1 MAAVNHPKPFIRAA
15 ERRMSR
21 VGKNEI
27 ENLSAFLSWR
37 LLLVRSETEQKKS
50 DDSMEKLQ
58 SRLDSGLSI
67 IPPSEFA

>member
-1 MAAVNHPKPFIRAA
+1 
-15 ERRMSR
+15 MSR
-21 VGKNEI
+21 VEKNEI

-37 LLLVRSETEQKKS
+37 LLLVRSEAEQKKS

-67 IPPSEFA
+67 IPE

>member
-1 MAAVNHPKPFIRAA
+1 
-15 ERRMSR
+15 MSR

-37 LLLVRSETEQKKS
+37 LLLVRSKTEQKKS